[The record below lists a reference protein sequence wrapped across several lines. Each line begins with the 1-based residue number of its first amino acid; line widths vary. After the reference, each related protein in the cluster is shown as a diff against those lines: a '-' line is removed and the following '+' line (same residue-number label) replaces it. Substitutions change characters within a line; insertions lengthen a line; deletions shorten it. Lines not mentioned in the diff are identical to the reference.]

1 MEFVRGMSIK
11 AADDL
16 LLHNA
21 AAADD
26 GLNKNKGGRIRIA
39 GGRLKIAGEE
49 LRQRLHQINASKEDH
64 EIAQLRRRRRL
75 PFSVR
80 AQLLPVFME
89 VGMVR
94 TLSRGD
100 KKKMKV
106 VEWAVDSLSAIAST
120 FPSSLVIAIYHA
132 KLLAVLGE
140 YEAAE
145 RECNRALC
153 IEEPVDPKLHDIP
166 LGSSSGEDYSARVL
180 AAKNEIYGIKDDQEN
195 LLNVKVETL
204 VEYYRGSNQP
214 AVDTISGAVI
224 QLKRLNSWSLW
235 ICPFSDSDCNGCWA
249 SKPQD
254 LIQQFLLMHF
264 QGVSKNLKSV
274 VDPKLNFH
282 VKTYGDGYSPF
293 DAEPSSVQEMRTK
306 KCREAAVILK
316 SLEKE
321 LKTFPKRKS
330 GAKVHK
336 ALDSLQ
342 RLWIKLLEA
351 SHIDYREAILPLMSS
366 FKWVWNRVFFLEI
379 TDCFAKDNDTSR
391 QSYHMADISD
401 AVFLDCL
408 GLYVENDNMDHQ
420 IGGEGEL
427 EDLKTLCP
435 DVMSEIDE
443 E

>member
-1 MEFVRGMSIK
+1 
-11 AADDL
+11 
-16 LLHNA
+16 
-21 AAADD
+21 
-26 GLNKNKGGRIRIA
+26 
-39 GGRLKIAGEE
+39 
-49 LRQRLHQINASKEDH
+49 
-64 EIAQLRRRRRL
+64 
-75 PFSVR
+75 
-80 AQLLPVFME
+80 
-89 VGMVR
+89 
-94 TLSRGD
+94 
-100 KKKMKV
+100 
-106 VEWAVDSLSAIAST
+106 
-120 FPSSLVIAIYHA
+120 
-132 KLLAVLGE
+132 
-140 YEAAE
+140 
-145 RECNRALC
+145 
-153 IEEPVDPKLHDIP
+153 
-166 LGSSSGEDYSARVL
+166 
-180 AAKNEIYGIKDDQEN
+180 
-195 LLNVKVETL
+195 
-204 VEYYRGSNQP
+204 
-214 AVDTISGAVI
+214 
-224 QLKRLNSWSLW
+224 
-235 ICPFSDSDCNGCWA
+235 
-249 SKPQD
+249 
-254 LIQQFLLMHF
+254 
-264 QGVSKNLKSV
+264 
-274 VDPKLNFH
+274 
-282 VKTYGDGYSPF
+282 
-293 DAEPSSVQEMRTK
+293 MRTK

-366 FKWVWNRVFFLEI
+366 FKWREI